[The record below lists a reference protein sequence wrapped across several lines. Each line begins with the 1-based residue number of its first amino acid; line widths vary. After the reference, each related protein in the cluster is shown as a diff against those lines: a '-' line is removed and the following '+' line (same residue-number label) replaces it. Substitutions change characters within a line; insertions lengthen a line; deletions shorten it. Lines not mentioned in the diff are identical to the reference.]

1 MSENQTPD
9 SGNNS
14 YGGSDSTGNDS
25 SAWGGRYSGF
35 DPNTPVDSQYKGNM
49 GSNGTI
55 ENTSPY
61 TPGTESFNVASAAPP
76 DQFTKLKELS
86 DMFNAKNPEFAKT
99 QDQLYNATDSVNQLV
114 QSSPDMG
121 TQQEPS
127 WFQKMGIVPGMS
139 KENFFNQETPAQRD
153 TRMGMVSN
161 GINAVGNA
169 FTGAM
174 MPPVARLGMGL
185 YGAYKGYQADPNKDV
200 GRAIATGAQG
210 LPGYAGALAN
220 MYNGNYGA
228 ALTGGLAKN
237 GVTGP
242 MANMAGIGA
251 DYASGKNIAPS
262 LGGLAGQFAGQSIGG
277 PLGGMFG
284 KSLGQFMGKSGSIRK

>member
-1 MSENQTPD
+1 
-9 SGNNS
+9 
-14 YGGSDSTGNDS
+14 
-25 SAWGGRYSGF
+25 
-35 DPNTPVDSQYKGNM
+35 
-49 GSNGTI
+49 
-55 ENTSPY
+55 
-61 TPGTESFNVASAAPP
+61 
-76 DQFTKLKELS
+76 
-86 DMFNAKNPEFAKT
+86 
-99 QDQLYNATDSVNQLV
+99 
-114 QSSPDMG
+114 MG